1 MYMFT
6 LAPCGVEL
14 PGGLETEDDRRPLA
28 LNDGALDAP
37 DMIAPIQDGAEVGKQ
52 SGTRGRGR
60 GECQKLRASV
70 IVSMFWRGWKT
81 RLSRERDA
89 SWTNTL

>member
-37 DMIAPIQDGAEVGKQ
+37 DMVAPIQDGG
-52 SGTRGRGR
+52 
-60 GECQKLRASV
+60 
-70 IVSMFWRGWKT
+70 
-81 RLSRERDA
+81 
-89 SWTNTL
+89 